1 MPYERTTKWVSAAPF
16 LQALMDTADE
26 TLAAGVKP
34 DRLADYLR
42 DMAAD
47 LDDLA
52 RKRGH

>member
-1 MPYERTTKWVSAAPF
+1 MKYARATKWVSAASF
-16 LQALMDTADE
+16 LQALMDIADQS
-26 TLAAGVKP
+26 LADGVMP